1 LLKETSLKISLRK
14 DLDMPVTF
22 TKSALLLSLMLGLGQ
37 AQATSEPGPTALA
50 SRLGIPHPAVIAH
63 RGASF
68 DAPESTAAAYKLARD
83 LGADYLE
90 MDLQRS
96 KDGVLFALHDNNL
109 QRTTDVATRF
119 PDRKDSPAN
128 AFTMAEL
135 KTLDAGSWFNTAYP
149 DRARPSYAG
158 LKILTLDE
166 IIDIAQGN
174 PLHKP
179 GLYIETKEPKQFPG
193 IERDLKDKLQDRGW
207 LSPAGSKLAKSDLA
221 VGQGKGKVVLQTFE
235 KSSLELLEKEMP
247 KVPKILLLWV
257 GEGSIEPKSK
267 VTFAES
273 GDKDKATY
281 YAKQEPKDKAEFQQW
296 VEYAKAQG
304 AIGTGPS
311 AALTQG
317 GDQSYSDLVKPWM
330 NQFTHDQGLLV
341 HVYTIDDAVDYQK
354 VTDAGVDGIFTNR
367 ASELLKFYKRP
378 AAGTVAQ
385 LLQNNGY

>member
-1 LLKETSLKISLRK
+1 
-14 DLDMPVTF
+14 MPVTF

-37 AQATSEPGPTALA
+37 AQAANEPSPTALA
-50 SRLGIPHPAVIAH
+50 TRLGIPHPAVIAH

-83 LGADYLE
+83 LGVDYLE
-90 MDLQRS
+90 LDLQRS

-109 QRTTDVATRF
+109 QRTTDVATKF
-119 PDRKDSPAN
+119 PERKDSLAN
-128 AFTMAEL
+128 EFTIAEL

-149 DRARPSYAG
+149 DRARPGYVG

-207 LSPAGSKLAKSDLA
+207 LSPTGSKLAKSNLA

-247 KVPKILLLWV
+247 QVPKILLLWV

-311 AALTQG
+311 AALTKG

-330 NQFTHDQGLLV
+330 NQFTHDQGMLV

-378 AAGTVAQ
+378 AAASVAQ

>member
-1 LLKETSLKISLRK
+1 
-14 DLDMPVTF
+14 MPVTF
-22 TKSALLLSLMLGLGQ
+22 TKSALLLSVLLGLGQ
-37 AQATSEPGPTALA
+37 AQAASEPSPTSLA
-50 SRLGIPHPAVIAH
+50 TRSGIPHPAVIAH

-90 MDLQRS
+90 LDLQRS

-109 QRTTDVATRF
+109 QRTTDVASKF
-119 PDRKDSPAN
+119 PERKDSPAN
-128 AFTMAEL
+128 AFTIAEL

-166 IIDIAQGN
+166 IIDIALGN

-193 IERDLKDKLQDRGW
+193 IERDLKEKLQDRGW
-207 LSPAGSKLAKSDLA
+207 LSPAGSKLAKSELA

-311 AALTQG
+311 AALTRG

-330 NQFTHDQGLLV
+330 NQYTHDQGLLV
-341 HVYTIDDAVDYQK
+341 HVYTVDDAVDYQK
-354 VTDAGVDGIFTNR
+354 VMDAGVDGIFTNR

-385 LLQNNGY
+385 LLTNNGY

>member
-1 LLKETSLKISLRK
+1 
-14 DLDMPVTF
+14 MPATF
-22 TKSALLLSLMLGLGQ
+22 TKSALLLSLLLALGH
-37 AQATSEPGPTALA
+37 AQAASEPGPAALA
-50 SRLGIPHPAVIAH
+50 TRLDIPRPAVIAH

-68 DAPESTAAAYKLARD
+68 DAPESTAAAYKTARD

-90 MDLQRS
+90 LDLQRS

-109 QRTTDVATRF
+109 QRTTDVASKF
-119 PDRKDSPAN
+119 PERKDSPAN

-135 KTLDAGSWFNTAYP
+135 KTLDAGSWFNAAYP
-149 DRARPSYAG
+149 DRARPAFAG

-166 IIDIAQGN
+166 IIDIAEGN
-174 PLHKP
+174 SLHKP

-193 IERDLKDKLQDRGW
+193 IERDLKEKLQDRGW
-207 LSPAGSKLAKSDLA
+207 LSPTASKLAKNELA

-235 KSSLELLEKEMP
+235 KSSLELLQKEMP

-273 GDKDKATY
+273 GEKDKAAY
-281 YAKQEPKDKAEFQQW
+281 YAKQQPKDKAEFQQW
-296 VEYAKAQG
+296 VDYAKAQG

-317 GDQSYSDLVKPWM
+317 GDQSYSDLVQPWM
-330 NQFTHDQGLLV
+330 NQYTHDQGLLV
-341 HVYTIDDAVDYQK
+341 HVYTIDDAVDYRK
-354 VTDAGVDGIFTNR
+354 VMDAGVDGIFTNR

-378 AAGTVAQ
+378 AASVAQ
-385 LLQNNGY
+385 VLQHNGY

>member
-1 LLKETSLKISLRK
+1 
-14 DLDMPVTF
+14 MPVTF
-22 TKSALLLSLMLGLGQ
+22 TKSALLLSVLLGLGQ
-37 AQATSEPGPTALA
+37 AQAASEPSPTALA
-50 SRLGIPHPAVIAH
+50 TRMGIPHPAVIAH

-96 KDGVLFALHDNNL
+96 KDGVLFALHDDNL
-109 QRTTDVATRF
+109 QRTTDVATKF
-119 PDRKDSPAN
+119 PERKDSPAN
-128 AFTMAEL
+128 AFTLAEL

-149 DRARPSYAG
+149 DRARPSFVG

-193 IERDLKDKLQDRGW
+193 LERDLKEKLQDRGW
-207 LSPAGSKLAKSDLA
+207 LSPAGSKLAKSELA

-247 KVPKILLLWV
+247 QVPKILLLWV
-257 GEGSIEPKSK
+257 GPGSIEPKSS
-267 VTFAES
+267 VTFAQS

-281 YAKQEPKDKAEFQQW
+281 YAKQEPKSKAEFQQW
-296 VEYAKAQG
+296 IEYAKAQG

-311 AALTQG
+311 VALTKG
-317 GDQSYSDLVKPWM
+317 GDQSYSDLVQPWM
-330 NQFTHDQGLLV
+330 NQYTHDQGLLV
-341 HVYTIDDAVDYQK
+341 HAYTVDDAVDYQK
-354 VTDAGVDGIFTNR
+354 VMDAGVDGIFTNR

-378 AAGTVAQ
+378 AAASIAQ
-385 LLQNNGY
+385 LLRNNGY

>member
-1 LLKETSLKISLRK
+1 
-14 DLDMPVTF
+14 MPVTF

-37 AQATSEPGPTALA
+37 AQAANEPSPTALA
-50 SRLGIPHPAVIAH
+50 TRLGIPHPAVIAH

-109 QRTTDVATRF
+109 QRTTDVASKF
-119 PDRKDSPAN
+119 PERKDSLAN
-128 AFTMAEL
+128 EFTIAEL
-135 KTLDAGSWFNTAYP
+135 KTLDAGSWFNSAYP

-193 IERDLKDKLQDRGW
+193 IERDLKEKLQDRGW
-207 LSPAGSKLAKSDLA
+207 LSPVGSKLAKSELA

-247 KVPKILLLWV
+247 QVPKILLLWV

-311 AALTQG
+311 AALTKG
-317 GDQSYSDLVKPWM
+317 GDQSYSDLVQPWM
-330 NQFTHDQGLLV
+330 NQYTHDQGLLV
-341 HVYTIDDAVDYQK
+341 HVYTIDEAVDYQK
-354 VTDAGVDGIFTNR
+354 VADAGVDGIFTNR

-378 AAGTVAQ
+378 AAASVAQ

>member
-1 LLKETSLKISLRK
+1 
-14 DLDMPVTF
+14 MPVTF
-22 TKSALLLSLMLGLGQ
+22 TKSALLLSMLLGFGQ
-37 AQATSEPGPTALA
+37 AQAANEPSPTALA
-50 SRLGIPHPAVIAH
+50 TRLGIPHPAVIAH
-63 RGASF
+63 RGASY
-68 DAPESTAAAYKLARD
+68 DAPESTAASYRLARD

-90 MDLQRS
+90 LDLQRS

-109 QRTTDVATRF
+109 QRTTDVATKF

-128 AFTMAEL
+128 AFTLAEL
-135 KTLDAGSWFNTAYP
+135 KTLDAGSWFNAAYP
-149 DRARPSYAG
+149 DRARPSFVG

-193 IERDLKDKLQDRGW
+193 LERDLKDKLQDRGW
-207 LSPAGSKLAKSDLA
+207 LSPAGSKLAKSNLA

-247 KVPKILLLWV
+247 QVPKILLLWV

-311 AALTQG
+311 AALTKG

-330 NQFTHDQGLLV
+330 NQYTHDQGLLV
-341 HVYTIDDAVDYQK
+341 HVYTIDEAVDYQK
-354 VTDAGVDGIFTNR
+354 VMDAGVDGIFTNR

>member
-1 LLKETSLKISLRK
+1 
-14 DLDMPVTF
+14 MPVTF
-22 TKSALLLSLMLGLGQ
+22 TKSALMLSLMLGLGQ
-37 AQATSEPGPTALA
+37 AQAASEPSPTALA
-50 SRLGIPHPAVIAH
+50 TRTGIPHPAVIAH

-90 MDLQRS
+90 MDVQRS
-96 KDGVLFALHDNNL
+96 KDGVLFALHDDNL
-109 QRTTDVATRF
+109 QRTTDVASKF
-119 PDRKDSPAN
+119 PERKDRPAN
-128 AFTMAEL
+128 EFTLAEL

-149 DRARPSYAG
+149 DRARPAYVG

-193 IERDLKDKLQDRGW
+193 IERDLKEKLQDRGW
-207 LSPAGSKLAKSDLA
+207 LSPAGSKLAKSNLA

-281 YAKQEPKDKAEFQQW
+281 YAKQQPKDKAEFQQW

-311 AALTQG
+311 AALTKG
-317 GDQSYSDLVKPWM
+317 GDQSYSDLVQPWM
-330 NQFTHDQGLLV
+330 NQYTHDQGLLV

-354 VTDAGVDGIFTNR
+354 VMDAGVDGIFTNR

-378 AAGTVAQ
+378 AAASVAQ

>member
-1 LLKETSLKISLRK
+1 
-14 DLDMPVTF
+14 MPATF

-37 AQATSEPGPTALA
+37 AQAASEPSPTALA
-50 SRLGIPHPAVIAH
+50 TRLGIPHPAVIAH

-109 QRTTDVATRF
+109 QRTTDVATKF
-119 PDRKDSPAN
+119 PERKDSLAN
-128 AFTMAEL
+128 EFTIAEL
-135 KTLDAGSWFNTAYP
+135 KTLDAGSWFNSAYP
-149 DRARPSYAG
+149 DRARPGYAG

-207 LSPAGSKLAKSDLA
+207 LSPAGSKLAKSNLA

-247 KVPKILLLWV
+247 QVPKILLLWV

-311 AALTQG
+311 AALTKG

-354 VTDAGVDGIFTNR
+354 VADAGVDGIFTNR

-378 AAGTVAQ
+378 AAASVAQ

>member
-1 LLKETSLKISLRK
+1 
-14 DLDMPVTF
+14 MPVTF

-37 AQATSEPGPTALA
+37 AQAASEPTPTALA

-96 KDGVLFALHDNNL
+96 KDGVLFVLHDNNL
-109 QRTTDVATRF
+109 QRTTDVASKF

-135 KTLDAGSWFNTAYP
+135 KTLDAGSWFNSAYP

-235 KSSLELLEKEMP
+235 KSSLELLQKEMP

-281 YAKQEPKDKAEFQQW
+281 YARQEPKDKAEFQQW

-330 NQFTHDQGLLV
+330 NQYTHDQGMLV
-341 HVYTIDDAVDYQK
+341 HVYTIDDALDYQK
-354 VTDAGVDGIFTNR
+354 VMDAGVDGIFTNR

>member
-1 LLKETSLKISLRK
+1 
-14 DLDMPVTF
+14 MPVSF

-37 AQATSEPGPTALA
+37 AQATSEPSPSALA
-50 SRLGIPHPAVIAH
+50 TRLGIPHPAVIAH

-109 QRTTDVATRF
+109 QRTTDVATKF
-119 PDRKDSPAN
+119 PERKDSPAN
-128 AFTMAEL
+128 EFTIAEL

-149 DRARPSYAG
+149 DRARPGYVG

-207 LSPAGSKLAKSDLA
+207 LSPTGSKLAKSNLA

-247 KVPKILLLWV
+247 QVPKILLLWV

-296 VEYAKAQG
+296 VEYAKSQG

-311 AALTQG
+311 AALTKG

-330 NQFTHDQGLLV
+330 NQFTHDQGMLV

-378 AAGTVAQ
+378 AAASVAQ

>member
-1 LLKETSLKISLRK
+1 
-14 DLDMPVTF
+14 MPATF
-22 TKSALLLSLMLGLGQ
+22 TKSALVLSLLLGLGQ
-37 AQATSEPGPTALA
+37 AQAASEPSPTALA
-50 SRLGIPHPAVIAH
+50 TRMGIPHPAVIAH

-68 DAPESTAAAYKLARD
+68 DAPESTAAAYTLARD

-119 PDRKDSPAN
+119 PERKDRPAN
-128 AFTMAEL
+128 EFTLAEL

-193 IERDLKDKLQDRGW
+193 IEHDLKEKLQDRGW
-207 LSPAGSKLAKSDLA
+207 LSPAGSKLAKSELA

-247 KVPKILLLWV
+247 HVPKILLLWV
-257 GEGSIEPKSK
+257 GEGSIEPQSK

-281 YAKQEPKDKAEFQQW
+281 YAKQQPKNKAEFQQW
-296 VEYAKAQG
+296 VDYAKAQG

-311 AALTQG
+311 AALTKG
-317 GDQSYSDLVKPWM
+317 GDQSYSDLVQPWM
-330 NQFTHDQGLLV
+330 NQYTHDQGLLV

-354 VTDAGVDGIFTNR
+354 VMEAGVDGIFTNR

-378 AAGTVAQ
+378 AAASVAQ

>member
-1 LLKETSLKISLRK
+1 
-14 DLDMPVTF
+14 MPVNF

-37 AQATSEPGPTALA
+37 AQATTEPSPTALA
-50 SRLGIPHPAVIAH
+50 TRLGIPHPAVIAH

-90 MDLQRS
+90 LDLQRS

-109 QRTTDVATRF
+109 QRTTDVATKF
-119 PDRKDSPAN
+119 PERKDSQAN
-128 AFTMAEL
+128 EFTIAEL
-135 KTLDAGSWFNTAYP
+135 KTLDAGSWFNRAYP
-149 DRARPSYAG
+149 DRARPGYAG

-193 IERDLKDKLQDRGW
+193 IERDLKEKLQDRGW
-207 LSPAGSKLAKSDLA
+207 LSPVGSKLAKSELA

-247 KVPKILLLWV
+247 QVPKILLLWV

-273 GDKDKATY
+273 GDKDKASY

-311 AALTQG
+311 AALTKG

-330 NQFTHDQGLLV
+330 NQYTHDQGLLV

-354 VTDAGVDGIFTNR
+354 VADAGVDGIFTNR

-378 AAGTVAQ
+378 AAASVAQ

>member
-37 AQATSEPGPTALA
+37 AQAASEPGPTALA

>member
-1 LLKETSLKISLRK
+1 
-14 DLDMPVTF
+14 MPVTF
-22 TKSALLLSLMLGLGQ
+22 TKSALLLSMLLGFGQ
-37 AQATSEPGPTALA
+37 AQAANEPSPTALA
-50 SRLGIPHPAVIAH
+50 TRLGIPHPAVIAH
-63 RGASF
+63 RGASY
-68 DAPESTAAAYKLARD
+68 DAPESTAASYRLARD

-90 MDLQRS
+90 LDLQRS
-96 KDGVLFALHDNNL
+96 KDGVLFALHDDNL
-109 QRTTDVATRF
+109 QRTTDVATKF

-128 AFTMAEL
+128 AFTLAEL
-135 KTLDAGSWFNTAYP
+135 KTLDAGSWFNAAYP
-149 DRARPSYAG
+149 DRARPSFVG

-193 IERDLKDKLQDRGW
+193 LERDLKDKLQDRGW
-207 LSPAGSKLAKSDLA
+207 LSPAGSKLAKSNLA

-247 KVPKILLLWV
+247 QVPKILLLWV

-311 AALTQG
+311 AALTKG

-330 NQFTHDQGLLV
+330 NQYTHDQGLLV
-341 HVYTIDDAVDYQK
+341 HVYTIDEAVDYQK
-354 VTDAGVDGIFTNR
+354 VMDAGVDGIFTNR

>member
-1 LLKETSLKISLRK
+1 
-14 DLDMPVTF
+14 MPATF
-22 TKSALLLSLMLGLGQ
+22 SKSALLLGVLLGLGQ
-37 AQATSEPGPTALA
+37 AQAATEPSPTALA
-50 SRLGIPHPAVIAH
+50 TRMGIPHPAVIAH

-68 DAPESTAAAYKLARD
+68 DAPESTAASYKLARD

-109 QRTTDVATRF
+109 QRTTDVATKF
-119 PDRKDSPAN
+119 PERKNSPATE
-128 AFTMAEL
+128 FTIAEL
-135 KTLDAGSWFNTAYP
+135 KTLDAGSWFNSAYP
-149 DRARPSYAG
+149 DRARPAYAG

-193 IERDLKDKLQDRGW
+193 IEHDLKEKLQDRGW
-207 LSPAGSKLAKSDLA
+207 LSPAGSKLAKSELA

-247 KVPKILLLWV
+247 QVPKILLLWV
-257 GEGSIEPKSK
+257 GEGSIEPQSK

-281 YAKQEPKDKAEFQQW
+281 YAKQQPKSKAEFQRW

-311 AALTQG
+311 AALTKG
-317 GDQSYSDLVKPWM
+317 GDQSYSDLVQPWM
-330 NQFTHDQGLLV
+330 NQYTHDQGLLV
-341 HVYTIDDAVDYQK
+341 HAYTIDDAVDYQK
-354 VTDAGVDGIFTNR
+354 VMDAGVDGIFTNR

-378 AAGTVAQ
+378 AAASVAQ
-385 LLQNNGY
+385 LLKNNGY

>member
-1 LLKETSLKISLRK
+1 
-14 DLDMPVTF
+14 MPVTF

-37 AQATSEPGPTALA
+37 AQAANEPSPTALA
-50 SRLGIPHPAVIAH
+50 TRLGIPHPAVIAH

-109 QRTTDVATRF
+109 QRTTDVATKF
-119 PDRKDSPAN
+119 PERKDSLAN
-128 AFTMAEL
+128 EFTIAEL
-135 KTLDAGSWFNTAYP
+135 KTLDAGSWFNSAYP

-193 IERDLKDKLQDRGW
+193 IERDLKEKLQDRGW
-207 LSPAGSKLAKSDLA
+207 LSPVGSKLAKSELA

-247 KVPKILLLWV
+247 QVPKILLLWV

-311 AALTQG
+311 AALTKG

-330 NQFTHDQGLLV
+330 NQYTHDQGLLV

-354 VTDAGVDGIFTNR
+354 VADAGVDGIFTNR
-367 ASELLKFYKRP
+367 ANELLKFYKRP
-378 AAGTVAQ
+378 AAASVAQ

>member
-1 LLKETSLKISLRK
+1 
-14 DLDMPVTF
+14 MPVTF
-22 TKSALLLSLMLGLGQ
+22 TQSALLLSVLLGLGQ
-37 AQATSEPGPTALA
+37 AQAASEPSPTALA
-50 SRLGIPHPAVIAH
+50 TRLGIPHPAVIAH

-90 MDLQRS
+90 LDLQRS
-96 KDGVLFALHDNNL
+96 KDGVLFALHDDNL
-109 QRTTDVATRF
+109 QRTTDVASKF
-119 PDRKDSPAN
+119 PERKDSPAN
-128 AFTMAEL
+128 AFTLAEL
-135 KTLDAGSWFNTAYP
+135 KTLDAGSWFNSAYP

-193 IERDLKDKLQDRGW
+193 LERDLKEKLQDRGW
-207 LSPAGSKLAKSDLA
+207 LSPTGSKLAKSELA

-235 KSSLELLEKEMP
+235 KGSLELLEKEMP
-247 KVPKILLLWV
+247 QVPKILLLWV

-267 VTFAES
+267 VTFAQS
-273 GDKDKATY
+273 GDKDKATF
-281 YAKQEPKDKAEFQQW
+281 YAKQQPKDKAEFQRW

-311 AALTQG
+311 VRLTHG
-317 GDQSYSDLVKPWM
+317 GDQSYSDLVQPWM
-330 NQFTHDQGLLV
+330 NQYTHDQGLLV
-341 HVYTIDDAVDYQK
+341 HAYTVDDAVDYQK
-354 VTDAGVDGIFTNR
+354 VMDAGVDGIFTNR

-378 AAGTVAQ
+378 AAASVAQ

>member
-1 LLKETSLKISLRK
+1 
-14 DLDMPVTF
+14 MPATF
-22 TKSALLLSLMLGLGQ
+22 SKRALLLGVLLGLGQ
-37 AQATSEPGPTALA
+37 AQAATEPGPTALA
-50 SRLGIPHPAVIAH
+50 TRLGIPHPAVIAH

-68 DAPESTAAAYKLARD
+68 DAPESTAASYKLARD

-109 QRTTDVATRF
+109 QRTTDVASKF
-119 PDRKDSPAN
+119 PERKDSPATE
-128 AFTMAEL
+128 FTIAEL
-135 KTLDAGSWFNTAYP
+135 KSLDAGSWFNSAYP
-149 DRARPSYAG
+149 DRARPAYAG

-193 IERDLKDKLQDRGW
+193 IEHDLKEKLQDRGW
-207 LSPAGSKLAKSDLA
+207 LSPAGSKLAKSELA

-247 KVPKILLLWV
+247 QVPKILLLWV
-257 GEGSIEPKSK
+257 GEGSIEPQSK

-281 YAKQEPKDKAEFQQW
+281 YAKQQPKSKAEFQQW

-311 AALTQG
+311 AALTKG
-317 GDQSYSDLVKPWM
+317 GDQSYSDLVQPWM
-330 NQFTHDQGLLV
+330 NQYTHDQGLLV

-354 VTDAGVDGIFTNR
+354 VMDAGVDGIFTNR

-378 AAGTVAQ
+378 AAASVAQ
-385 LLQNNGY
+385 LLKNNGY

>member
-1 LLKETSLKISLRK
+1 
-14 DLDMPVTF
+14 MPVTF

-37 AQATSEPGPTALA
+37 AQAASEPGPTALA

-119 PDRKDSPAN
+119 PDRKNSPAN

-207 LSPAGSKLAKSDLA
+207 LSPAGSKLGKSDLA

-235 KSSLELLEKEMP
+235 KSSLELLQKEMP

-281 YAKQEPKDKAEFQQW
+281 YARQEPKDKAEFQQW

-317 GDQSYSDLVKPWM
+317 GDQSYSDLVQPWM

-354 VTDAGVDGIFTNR
+354 VMDAGVDGVFTNR

>member
-1 LLKETSLKISLRK
+1 
-14 DLDMPVTF
+14 MPVTF

-37 AQATSEPGPTALA
+37 AQAANEPSPTALA
-50 SRLGIPHPAVIAH
+50 TRLGIPHPAVIAH

-83 LGADYLE
+83 LGVDYLE

-109 QRTTDVATRF
+109 QRTTDVATKF
-119 PDRKDSPAN
+119 PERKDSLAN
-128 AFTMAEL
+128 EFTIAEL
-135 KTLDAGSWFNTAYP
+135 KTLDAGSWFNSAYP
-149 DRARPSYAG
+149 DRARPNYVS

-207 LSPAGSKLAKSDLA
+207 LSPAGSKLAKSNLA

-247 KVPKILLLWV
+247 QVPKILLLWV

-311 AALTQG
+311 AALTKG

-330 NQFTHDQGLLV
+330 NQYTHDQGLLV

-354 VTDAGVDGIFTNR
+354 VADAGVDGIFTNR

-378 AAGTVAQ
+378 AAASVAQ

>member
-1 LLKETSLKISLRK
+1 
-14 DLDMPVTF
+14 MPVSF

-37 AQATSEPGPTALA
+37 AQATSEPSPSALA
-50 SRLGIPHPAVIAH
+50 TRLGIPHPAVIAH

-109 QRTTDVATRF
+109 QRTTDVATKF
-119 PDRKDSPAN
+119 PERKDSPAN
-128 AFTMAEL
+128 EFTIAEL

-149 DRARPSYAG
+149 DRARPGYVG

-207 LSPAGSKLAKSDLA
+207 LSPTGSKLAKSNLA

-247 KVPKILLLWV
+247 QVPKILLLWV

-267 VTFAES
+267 VAFAES

-296 VEYAKAQG
+296 VEYAKSQG

-311 AALTQG
+311 AALTKG

-330 NQFTHDQGLLV
+330 NQFTHDQGMLV

-378 AAGTVAQ
+378 AAASVAQ